1 MRTLL
6 LRRPCAPCAASS
18 VPRASTP
25 GPALSPRARAIPR
38 QGALAHARAGSG
50 SAHHRLAAHRAHG
63 PGPVFDGIY
72 IDRRPQQC
80 ETLRFWRL
88 LVRVSVCCDV
98 PKEKLWDETSTL
110 RNGLLGRSAADRA
123 RRLHHTLASVYQAGA
138 DAGRYLRAHVWPWGR
153 SQSPNPH
160 ALLPWGQ
167 MVLGVVVIRVLRV
180 EEEVIV
186 LACACM
192 A

>member
-1 MRTLL
+1 MRN
-6 LRRPCAPCAASS
+6 AA
-18 VPRASTP
+18 V
-25 GPALSPRARAIPR
+25 L
-38 QGALAHARAGSG
+38 AGSWFVA
-50 SAHHRLAAHRAHG
+50 SRT
-63 PGPVFDGIY
+63 Y
-72 IDRRPQQC
+72 
-80 ETLRFWRL
+80 L
-88 LVRVSVCCDV
+88 LPRDFGGERDCGTRQSS
-98 PKEKLWDETSTL
+98 ERLWDETSTL
-110 RNGLLGRSAADRA
+110 GNGLFGRSAADRA

>member
-1 MRTLL
+1 ML
-6 LRRPCAPCAASS
+6 AS
-18 VPRASTP
+18 VATY
-25 GPALSPRARAIPR
+25 L
-38 QGALAHARAGSG
+38 
-50 SAHHRLAAHRAHG
+50 
-63 PGPVFDGIY
+63 
-72 IDRRPQQC
+72 
-80 ETLRFWRL
+80 
-88 LVRVSVCCDV
+88 
-98 PKEKLWDETSTL
+98 KEKLWDETSTL